1 MTTKLPSR
9 RVDAWMHS
17 PVHVVHP
24 HDSVAHARELCE
36 RQRVNQLPVVL
47 DGRLV
52 GIVTD
57 RDLRDAFPSIVD
69 EAERPARSHRITEMV
84 RVEDVMTH
92 APATVGEDEGIDV
105 AATVMRSKRIGALPV
120 VRSDEVVGILTR
132 SDLLDALASL
142 A

>member
-1 MTTKLPSR
+1 MKTMPPSR
-9 RVDAWMHS
+9 RVNAWMHA

-24 HDSVAHARELCE
+24 HDSVAHARELCA
-36 RQRVNQLPVVL
+36 RHRVNQLPVVL

-57 RDLRDAFPSIVD
+57 RDLRDAFPSVVE
-69 EAERPARSHRITEMV
+69 EAEFPARAHRITDRL
-84 RVEDVMTH
+84 RVEDVMTNT
-92 APATVGEDEGIDV
+92 PATVGEDEGIDV
-105 AATVMRSKRIGALPV
+105 AATIMRKRRIGALPV

-142 A
+142 C